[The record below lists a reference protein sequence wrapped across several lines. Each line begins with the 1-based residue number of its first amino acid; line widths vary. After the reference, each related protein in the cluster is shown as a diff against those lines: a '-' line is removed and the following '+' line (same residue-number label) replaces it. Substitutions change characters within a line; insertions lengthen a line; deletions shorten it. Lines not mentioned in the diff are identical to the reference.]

1 MRVRRPVPLVIAL
14 AVTLAMA
21 ACRAPAPEAP
31 PTSAETPAAT
41 STAEPAKPTP
51 AATAS
56 VPRGVL
62 ARACP
67 PGDLPP
73 PPDGETRDAWTRA
86 RAMLPAGVTVY
97 RPAAVPSRFGPAT
110 LLAACLEPD
119 DIPQLTVVYRVGGEY
134 LAFLI
139 NGGQSIYGNTP
150 GPPTS
155 IEKLNVRGVAATLTT
170 LTGADSAQ
178 PAASSLALSWREGL
192 VVYQIKTSSVLM
204 TGEDLRALA
213 EGLVRVE

>member
-1 MRVRRPVPLVIAL
+1 MRVRRPVPSVIAL
-14 AVTLAMA
+14 AVALAIA
-21 ACRAPAPEAP
+21 ACRAPATETPDASP
-31 PTSAETPAAT
+31 PPAAT
-41 STAEPAKPTP
+41 ATIEPAKPTP

-97 RPAAVPSRFGPAT
+97 LPAAVPSRFGTPT

-119 DIPQLTVVYRVGGEY
+119 DIPQLTVVYRAGDEY

-139 NGGQSIYGNTP
+139 NGGHSIYGNTP

-155 IEKLNVRGVAATLTT
+155 IERPTVRGVPATLTT
-170 LTGADSAQ
+170 VDGADSR
-178 PAASSLALSWREGL
+178 PTSRALSWREGL
-192 VVYQIKTSSVLM
+192 VVYQIKTSSALM
-204 TGEDLRALA
+204 TGEDLRVLA
-213 EGLVRVE
+213 EGLVRVQ